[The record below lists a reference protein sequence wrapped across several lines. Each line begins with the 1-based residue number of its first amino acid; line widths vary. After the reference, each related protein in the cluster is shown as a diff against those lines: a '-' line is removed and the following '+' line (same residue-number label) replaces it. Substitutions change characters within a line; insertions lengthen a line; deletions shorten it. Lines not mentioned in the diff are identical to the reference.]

1 MFAVICDKC
10 EKITKGPINLSS
22 FYEIDFYATESQEL
36 NKQIHIHAHL
46 CPECGQK
53 MIEKMERLNKKEDD
67 GSEQTDHRWQPDA

>member
-10 EKITKGPINLSS
+10 GKITKGPINLSN

-36 NKQIHIHAHL
+36 NHIQAHL

-53 MIEKMERLNKKEDD
+53 MIEEIERLNKKEDD
-67 GSEQTDHRWQPDA
+67 GSEQTDHHRKSDA